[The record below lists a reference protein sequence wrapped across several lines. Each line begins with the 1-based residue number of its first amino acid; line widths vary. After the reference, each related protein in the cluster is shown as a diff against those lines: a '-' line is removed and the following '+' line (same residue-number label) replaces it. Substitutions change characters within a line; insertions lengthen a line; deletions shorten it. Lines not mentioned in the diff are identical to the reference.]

1 MTRGAVPCVVVG
13 GTSSGVGK
21 TSIAVGLMSALR
33 WGCPPALTRCDL
45 PVGTPWWGLP
55 LPETHRFA

>member
-33 WGCPPALTRCDL
+33 WVGPPSAHAVWPARWHAL
-45 PVGTPWWGLP
+45 VSLP